1 MSLLNF
7 DPNQYRTQSPTQQSQ
22 TSQQQGRFADSVDMF
37 QAGAASGLGGIFD
50 FFGADGIAK
59 SLYGISDDQFGQL
72 SDRGREAMSKPMFEF
87 NELGEVALGE
97 GMTDLDSWILNM
109 ANMAG
114 QLAPTMI
121 PGAGMAG
128 AATKALSLGAK
139 GAKAAQVAGMG
150 LTGGSSATGQAMNQA
165 RQEVMNIPDQV
176 LADSDIFQRKFI
188 ELDQQSPE
196 LDDLAKWNAAKSEVA
211 EQVAKEVRADP
222 KTLLANFAASAIGDP
237 ILGKA
242 LTGIRLA
249 KSGAFRSALAGA
261 FTEGATEA
269 AQAGTSQYAVDSA
282 VSKLDNRDPTAN
294 VKLAAL
300 NEGVLGAGVGGVAG
314 FGGGLLNR
322 KPKPGVKND
331 AADPI
336 REDSP
341 GLASAM
347 DSLAGESVARQID
360 MAEIAATQ
368 TPASPAIDYDQPAA
382 ARQAGMG
389 GTMDAGRF
397 GDEVIARDN
406 AMKGRS
412 FPTVPGS
419 DFQRSRLSDAIEQ
432 AQSLADNRREGEWL
446 PPETQAR
453 PIVTGLL
460 ANPAIDSETLNAE
473 RTREAMAAQP
483 GNLVGKS
490 STIFADDG
498 RPAQQRQQFADEI
511 TRENAARPLA
521 IEDKGIVFAGDET
534 GVNVKASGKAFA
546 SRKEALASKGARQA
560 KRAGN
565 EIEAVKFGKGWGWQV
580 ASDVK
585 KPNAAHEPIGNVE
598 QQKVRTGR
606 DEKYGID
613 VEMTSNK
620 DGSYTI
626 KDSDE
631 NSRDLTISSG
641 YGGVYRGNQILN
653 QIGEFVEANEIV
665 QAGTGNISSENTPYK
680 GTKENIKK
688 AVDLVAEIEFSR
700 KTGDMDKVD
709 QLEQDLYNLVTGNT
723 AKSKVT
729 PKATGKIAKVF
740 TPSNKEIETEYQLIE
755 SDELIASNDF
765 AGKVDPRYPASRQP
779 RDRSRA
785 SSQLQIAAIAYEPNP
800 ARLADSAESD
810 RGAPIVS
817 GNVVESGNGRSIG
830 LKEAYAR
837 GRAENYRQ
845 YLIDNAEQFGFTPE
859 QIRAM
864 KSPVLVRQ
872 RLTDLTEDEIRAFT
886 VDSNKSASLE
896 LSPMEA
902 AKADAE
908 AVTDDMLDML
918 SVPDDGNVLSG
929 SNRQFVQAFT
939 RGMNQQELARYLTAD
954 GGFNKDFADR
964 VERAIFAK
972 GYDNDTLLELVA
984 ESTSTE
990 QKNVLNSL
998 ANVAGKM
1005 ARLRG
1010 VNQDV
1015 WTEVSNILG
1024 DATALVMKARREGKA
1039 LAELASQGDMMSGYV
1054 ASEVDTMAAAIDAN
1068 IRSGKKITALL
1079 DGVITSLINANINQG
1094 SMFDTEPLSPQQAIA
1109 YVKQQQQTQQQAPRP
1124 GADLFGANPPK
1135 LPRGGEGQTDSVQAA
1150 GRTEPEAVTAKPNP
1164 NTIFT
1169 DEAVYD
1175 AAPSKDEAAKTQ
1187 GESEKAEP
1195 ITDFGEKIGGAKKD
1209 TWQATIKA
1217 LEDTGTTESQPL
1229 SKSWPEPDY
1238 QKLIGEGVTPEAA
1251 ALAAML
1257 RGVTGTKPRDKR
1269 RLAGWTASVNKLK
1282 EIALSA
1288 ISGEKTADQAIDSMI
1303 NERLISS
1310 RVNAYEI
1317 RRTLPVIAKS
1327 SPANFKRAARY
1338 MIGGGNFSMFN
1349 GVQFD
1354 KPKTMHLVEF
1364 DGKSIYSTA
1373 DESLEVVQ
1381 GRLAELLAA
1390 DAKSS
1395 GTAGDTKKYSKVS
1408 VYVDR
1413 HTKESFLG
1421 WESSTGV
1428 LRIKTFPGT
1437 KEARAYLEANR
1448 DEVEQRLQQMKKI
1461 PSERRAENRGRV
1473 GPKRYS
1479 ANVTPAVFAETFGFR
1494 GVEFG
1499 NWVEQ
1504 GKRQKDLNEA
1514 YDALADLADAIDIPL
1529 KALSLNGR
1537 LGMAFGARG
1546 SGGVNPAKA
1555 HYEPGKLVIN
1565 LTKKAGAGSLAH
1577 EWMHALDNYFN
1588 RDRRGGDFISD
1599 NAYGQHNDPVRE
1611 PVVNAFKGLMKAIG
1625 KDSGM
1630 LKRALGLDSTRSKA
1644 YWSEN
1649 TEMLARSFERFI
1661 IDELGRKGMSNDYLA
1676 NIIDEAEWNK
1686 VQGAL
1691 AEVGLEAKPYP
1702 YPTNEEA
1709 AGINA
1714 AFQTLFETIDSRP
1727 TEGGNIELFNKNSRG
1742 VNRGSRKFS
1751 QADAQRAVDDVM
1763 KRLSGAAGIRVN
1775 LFTSQEEFL
1784 ERFNVPAMAQQ
1795 GQTIYGAY
1803 DDRRNSAYLILDN
1816 FASID
1821 DLRSTL
1827 VHEVLAH
1834 GGLHTVIGQAKYQE
1848 FVKKLTSTRARA
1860 ELKDLWARIDKDYK
1874 GASESVKAEE
1884 VFANFVQN
1892 QPERGSLKAWWFEL
1906 KRWLR
1911 RQFEGLGILRKN
1923 HARNEMEDMVK
1934 AIVRGFDKRKQRMD
1948 RASAVLERSGKSPAD
1963 IRYSKAGSIT
1973 DTPAFKRWFGD
1984 SKVVDEN
1991 GDPLV
1996 VYHGTG
2002 ADFST
2007 FSLDKAGSGTD
2018 TGMLGKG
2025 FYFST
2030 DPNYASQYARR
2041 GESPNVMPVYVSLK
2055 KPLVTN
2061 NLRDLPAI
2069 PEPQT
2074 IEEMAIAD
2082 VLYSQQMRDTLMSQ
2096 GYDGVIYETPNGTK
2110 EIVAFEPTQIK
2121 SANGNNGQF
2130 DPENPDIRFSMAM
2143 EEDGRTAKQK
2153 LGLEEQAE
2161 ESVSER
2167 IKAKYRETAGNLK
2180 DSKFWN
2186 RLKEGIFDG
2195 LHGIKQAEEAAGITD
2210 PNKMGYVSA
2219 RLASGLADV
2228 LHGVFHYGAPE
2239 WRDGIIQRKEG
2250 TKGLLEVLGQLPDG
2264 ELNNWLAWMG
2274 ANRAK
2279 QLKAEGRE
2287 NNLSQADIDELLA
2300 LADGKEALFEQVR
2313 SEYNAINSAVL
2324 DVAQGAGLISAEQ
2337 RAGFDEQY
2345 YVPFFREQ
2353 DVDPEMQDIHSMVVA
2368 PYSKKGIAG
2377 QNAKIKELK
2386 GGKQSTKDLL
2396 ENIILRQSTMLDAA
2410 LKNKA
2415 MMEVTDNLTGT
2426 DFMTKVDSPE
2436 FAKLSQRELNSIQRV
2451 KVMRNGQAEAYAVSD
2466 PALLRSLIA
2475 VNDIGSSSMFNKM
2488 GRSFKRFLT
2497 TGITLSPDF
2506 IFKNFVRDAAQ
2517 AWMVNKDGFRLGADS
2532 IKGLKDAFAEDEAY
2546 RDLIFSGAAFQGGY
2560 VHGADP
2566 EAAAQQIRRALAK
2579 KGLGK
2584 SEIESYM
2591 GSLVTNGGQL
2601 LEKYRAISD
2610 KVENANRLSTFK
2622 AGMNAGKSKRQAAF
2636 EAKDLMDYSLKG
2648 NFALISTMIDFL
2660 PFFNARL
2667 QGLYKLGRAA
2677 AAGENDK
2684 VLKVLSA
2691 NLAMKGMKVAAFSLA
2706 LAAMNDDDERYQELP
2721 DWDKDANWHFWIGD
2735 DHFRIPKPFELGIV
2749 FGTLPERM
2757 LHLGTGTHGGDDTAR
2772 AVGNAVFNTLALN
2785 PLPQFALPAVE
2796 VLVNRSFFKGSP
2808 IEGMADQNR
2817 QPGDRYNANTS
2828 DVARELGQALNVSPK
2843 KIEHLIVGYTGT
2855 LGGYVLGA
2863 ADILARQMLGREKAE
2878 TPISRYPVIKA
2889 FYGGD
2894 APKGNTKFQQE
2905 FYDALEAAQQAYG
2918 SYKRAVEEGDNG
2930 RAQQILED
2938 NRDKLAVRLALGRVN
2953 RQVSALNKQ
2962 MEQVNNSSMSPAE
2975 KRQRLDEITRQKNA
2989 AYQAAYVGLN
2999 LIEW

>member
-322 KPKPGVKND
+322 KPKPEVKND

-368 TPASPAIDYDQPAA
+368 TPASPGIDYDQPAA

-432 AQSLADNRREGEWL
+432 AQTLADNRREGEWL

-453 PIVTGLL
+453 PITGLL
-460 ANPAIDSETLNAE
+460 VNPSIDSETLNAQ
-473 RTREAMAAQP
+473 RAREAMASQP
-483 GNLVGKS
+483 TNLIGKS

-498 RPAQQRQQFADEI
+498 RPSQQR
-511 TRENAARPLA
+511 RENIEQQLRKVERESAARPLA
-521 IEDKGIVFAGDET
+521 IEDKGIVFSGNQS
-534 GVNVKASGKAFA
+534 GVNVMSSGRPFKTA
-546 SRKEALASKGARQA
+546 KEALASKGARIA
-560 KRAGN
+560 KREGATVQ
-565 EIEAVKFGKGWGWQV
+565 AVKFGDGWGWEDSRQSQPQQTEQIQQAPDLTPQALPK
-580 ASDVK
+580 ASD
-585 KPNAAHEPIGNVE
+585 
-598 QQKVRTGR
+598 
-606 DEKYGID
+606 
-613 VEMTSNK
+613 MT
-620 DGSYTI
+620 
-626 KDSDE
+626 
-631 NSRDLTISSG
+631 
-641 YGGVYRGNQILN
+641 
-653 QIGEFVEANEIV
+653 
-665 QAGTGNISSENTPYK
+665 
-680 GTKENIKK
+680 
-688 AVDLVAEIEFSR
+688 
-700 KTGDMDKVD
+700 VD
-709 QLEQDLYNLVTGNT
+709 QLDKEWVAFKPETGTLNIPR
-723 AKSKVT
+723 AKM
-729 PKATGKIAKVF
+729 PQIKAEHRGAMVNFMNARGVEHVSEEVPADSLKPTQAEFSPAKVKKALGYDGGDR
-740 TPSNKEIETEYQLIE
+740 SILISSDNYVLDGHHQWLTKQE
-755 SDELIASNDF
+755 KGEPIKVIRLKAPIDELVDLAHEFPSSQTEAQQAAEQTADQAATKEEAVSPEPVTATPAAPEVTAQPAQLELPVTEPIQSKAPADSDTP
-765 AGKVDPRYPASRQP
+765 AILRTTKAKWRQSELKRLGIKKGSPGYAEALAKVDDNYEAEIDKALAQSPFDVYQEFNSDTPESINRR
-779 RDRSRA
+779 
-785 SSQLQIAAIAYEPNP
+785 AYEELRKEF
-800 ARLADSAESD
+800 AVDDA
-810 RGAPIVS
+810 APS
-817 GNVVESGNGRSIG
+817 R
-830 LKEAYAR
+830 
-837 GRAENYRQ
+837 
-845 YLIDNAEQFGFTPE
+845 D
-859 QIRAM
+859 
-864 KSPVLVRQ
+864 
-872 RLTDLTEDEIRAFT
+872 
-886 VDSNKSASLE
+886 
-896 LSPMEA
+896 EA
-902 AKADAE
+902 AKA
-908 AVTDDMLDML
+908 
-918 SVPDDGNVLSG
+918 
-929 SNRQFVQAFT
+929 
-939 RGMNQQELARYLTAD
+939 
-954 GGFNKDFADR
+954 
-964 VERAIFAK
+964 
-972 GYDNDTLLELVA
+972 
-984 ESTSTE
+984 
-990 QKNVLNSL
+990 
-998 ANVAGKM
+998 
-1005 ARLRG
+1005 
-1010 VNQDV
+1010 
-1015 WTEVSNILG
+1015 
-1024 DATALVMKARREGKA
+1024 
-1039 LAELASQGDMMSGYV
+1039 
-1054 ASEVDTMAAAIDAN
+1054 
-1068 IRSGKKITALL
+1068 
-1079 DGVITSLINANINQG
+1079 
-1094 SMFDTEPLSPQQAIA
+1094 
-1109 YVKQQQQTQQQAPRP
+1109 
-1124 GADLFGANPPK
+1124 
-1135 LPRGGEGQTDSVQAA
+1135 
-1150 GRTEPEAVTAKPNP
+1150 
-1164 NTIFT
+1164 
-1169 DEAVYD
+1169 
-1175 AAPSKDEAAKTQ
+1175 Q

-1317 RRTLPVIAKS
+1317 RRTMPVIAKS

-1381 GRLAELLAA
+1381 GRLSELLAA

-1461 PSERRAENRGRV
+1461 PSERRAENRSRV

-1727 TEGGNIELFNKNSRG
+1727 TEGGNIELFSKNSRG

-1834 GGLHTVIGQAKYQE
+1834 GGLHTVIGQAKYKE

-1934 AIVRGFDKRKQRMD
+1934 AIVRGFDKRKARMD
-1948 RASAVLERSGKSPAD
+1948 RAQSV
-1963 IRYSKAGSIT
+1963 
-1973 DTPAFKRWFGD
+1973 
-1984 SKVVDEN
+1984 
-1991 GDPLV
+1991 
-1996 VYHGTG
+1996 
-2002 ADFST
+2002 
-2007 FSLDKAGSGTD
+2007 LDK
-2018 TGMLGKG
+2018 
-2025 FYFST
+2025 
-2030 DPNYASQYARR
+2030 R
-2041 GESPNVMPVYVSLK
+2041 
-2055 KPLVTN
+2055 
-2061 NLRDLPAI
+2061 
-2069 PEPQT
+2069 
-2074 IEEMAIAD
+2074 
-2082 VLYSQQMRDTLMSQ
+2082 
-2096 GYDGVIYETPNGTK
+2096 ETAPD
-2110 EIVAFEPTQIK
+2110 QI
-2121 SANGNNGQF
+2121 QF
-2130 DPENPDIRFSMAM
+2130 DKA
-2143 EEDGRTAKQK
+2143 EEDLLFNMAVEEYNRTAKQK
-2153 LGLEEQAE
+2153 LGLEESAE
-2161 ESVSER
+2161 QTVKDR
-2167 IKAKYRETAGNLK
+2167 IKGTFQQTADTLGS
-2180 DSKFWN
+2180 SKFWN

-2300 LADGKEALFEQVR
+2300 LAEGKEALFEQVR

-2466 PALLRSLIA
+2466 SALLRSLIA
-2475 VNDIGSSSMFNKM
+2475 VNDVGSSSLFNKI

-2497 TGITLSPDF
+2497 TGVTLSPDF
-2506 IFKNFVRDAAQ
+2506 IFKNFVRDAAH
-2517 AWMVNKDGFRLGADS
+2517 AWMINKDGFTLGTDS

-2560 VHGADP
+2560 IHGADP

-2584 SEIESYM
+2584 SEIDGYM
-2591 GSLVTNGGQL
+2591 SSLVTNGSQL
-2601 LEKYRAISD
+2601 LEKYREVSD

-2622 AGMNAGKSKRQAAF
+2622 AGMDAGKSKRQAAF

-2667 QGLYKLGRAA
+2667 QGMYKLARGA
-2677 AAGENDK
+2677 AAGEGDR

-2691 NLAMKGMKVAAFSLA
+2691 NLAMKGIKVAAFSLA

-2721 DWDKDANWHFWIGD
+2721 DWDKDANWHFWFGD
-2735 DHFRIPKPFELGIV
+2735 DHIRIPKPFELGIV
-2749 FGTLPERM
+2749 FGTIPERL
-2757 LHLGTGTHGGDDTAR
+2757 LHFGTGTQEGDDTTK
-2772 AVGNAVFNTLALN
+2772 AVGNAIFNTLALN
-2785 PLPQFALPAVE
+2785 PIPQFALPAVE
-2796 VLVNRSFFKGSP
+2796 VMVNRSFFKGSP
-2808 IEGMADQNR
+2808 IEGMGDEQR
-2817 QPGDRYNANTS
+2817 QPGDRYSVHTS
-2828 DVARELGQALNVSPK
+2828 DVARELGQLLNISPK
-2843 KIEHLIVGYTGT
+2843 KIEHLVNGYTGT
-2855 LGGYVLGA
+2855 LGGYVLGM
-2863 ADILARQMLGREKAE
+2863 ADIVSRQMMGIEKPE

-2894 APKGNTKFQQE
+2894 APKSSTYFQQE
-2905 FYDALEAAQQAYG
+2905 FYDSLDAAQQAYG
-2918 SYKRAVEEGDNG
+2918 SYKRAMEEGDNE
-2930 RAQQILED
+2930 RAKRLLED
-2938 NRDKLAVRLALGRVN
+2938 NRDKLSVRLALGRIQ
-2953 RQVSALNKQ
+2953 RQVSALNRSAT
-2962 MEQVNNSSMSPAE
+2962 QVHNSNLSAAE
-2975 KRQRLDEITRQKNA
+2975 KREKLDDITRQKNA
-2989 AYQAAYVGLN
+2989 LYQRAYVGLN
-2999 LIEW
+2999 LSDF

>member
-300 NEGVLGAGVGGVAG
+300 NEGILGAGVGGVAG

-322 KPKPGVKND
+322 KPKPEVKND

-347 DSLAGESVARQID
+347 DSLAGESAARQID

-432 AQSLADNRREGEWL
+432 AQTLADNRREGEWL

-453 PIVTGLL
+453 PITGLL
-460 ANPAIDSETLNAE
+460 VNPSIDSETINAQ
-473 RTREAMAAQP
+473 RAREAMTSQP
-483 GNLVGKS
+483 TNLIGKS

-498 RPAQQRQQFADEI
+498 RPSQQRRESIEQQRRKVE
-511 TRENAARPLA
+511 RESAARPLA
-521 IEDKGIVFAGDET
+521 IEDKGIVFSGNQS
-534 GVNVKASGKAFA
+534 GVNVMSSGRPFKTA
-546 SRKEALASKGARQA
+546 KEALASKGARIA
-560 KRAGN
+560 KREGATVQ
-565 EIEAVKFGKGWGWQV
+565 AVKFGDGWGWEDSRQSQPQQTEQKQQAPDLTPQALPK
-580 ASDVK
+580 ASD
-585 KPNAAHEPIGNVE
+585 
-598 QQKVRTGR
+598 
-606 DEKYGID
+606 
-613 VEMTSNK
+613 MT
-620 DGSYTI
+620 
-626 KDSDE
+626 
-631 NSRDLTISSG
+631 
-641 YGGVYRGNQILN
+641 
-653 QIGEFVEANEIV
+653 
-665 QAGTGNISSENTPYK
+665 
-680 GTKENIKK
+680 
-688 AVDLVAEIEFSR
+688 
-700 KTGDMDKVD
+700 VD
-709 QLEQDLYNLVTGNT
+709 QLDKEWVAFKPETGTLNIPRAKMPQIKAEHRGAMVNFMNARGVEHVSEEVPADSLKPTQAEFSPAKVKKALGYDGGDRSILISSDNYVLDGHHQWLTKQEKGEPIKVIRLKAPIGELVDLAHEFPSSQTEAQQAAEQDVDQ
-723 AKSKVT
+723 A
-729 PKATGKIAKVF
+729 AT
-740 TPSNKEIETEYQLIE
+740 KE
-755 SDELIASNDF
+755 
-765 AGKVDPRYPASRQP
+765 
-779 RDRSRA
+779 
-785 SSQLQIAAIAYEPNP
+785 
-800 ARLADSAESD
+800 
-810 RGAPIVS
+810 
-817 GNVVESGNGRSIG
+817 
-830 LKEAYAR
+830 
-837 GRAENYRQ
+837 
-845 YLIDNAEQFGFTPE
+845 
-859 QIRAM
+859 
-864 KSPVLVRQ
+864 
-872 RLTDLTEDEIRAFT
+872 
-886 VDSNKSASLE
+886 
-896 LSPMEA
+896 
-902 AKADAE
+902 E
-908 AVTDDMLDML
+908 AV
-918 SVPDDGNVLSG
+918 SPEPV
-929 SNRQFVQAFT
+929 
-939 RGMNQQELARYLTAD
+939 TATP
-954 GGFNKDFADR
+954 AAP
-964 VERAIFAK
+964 E
-972 GYDNDTLLELVA
+972 
-984 ESTSTE
+984 
-990 QKNVLNSL
+990 
-998 ANVAGKM
+998 
-1005 ARLRG
+1005 
-1010 VNQDV
+1010 
-1015 WTEVSNILG
+1015 
-1024 DATALVMKARREGKA
+1024 ATALPAQLELPVTEPIQSKAPADSDTPAILRTTKAKWRQSELKRLGIKKGSPGYAEALAKVDDNYEAEIDKA
-1039 LAELASQGDMMSGYV
+1039 LAQSPFEVYQEFNSDTPESINRRAYEELRKEFA
-1054 ASEVDTMAAAIDAN
+1054 VD
-1068 IRSGKKITALL
+1068 
-1079 DGVITSLINANINQG
+1079 
-1094 SMFDTEPLSPQQAIA
+1094 
-1109 YVKQQQQTQQQAPRP
+1109 
-1124 GADLFGANPPK
+1124 
-1135 LPRGGEGQTDSVQAA
+1135 
-1150 GRTEPEAVTAKPNP
+1150 
-1164 NTIFT
+1164 
-1169 DEAVYD
+1169 D
-1175 AAPSKDEAAKTQ
+1175 AAPSKDEAAKAQ
-1187 GESEKAEP
+1187 DESEKAEP

-1327 SPANFKRAARY
+1327 SPENFKRAARY

-1461 PSERRAENRGRV
+1461 PSERRAENRSRV

-1611 PVVNAFKGLMKAIG
+1611 PVVNAFNGLMKAIG

-1727 TEGGNIELFNKNSRG
+1727 TEGGNIELFSKNSRG

-1934 AIVRGFDKRKQRMD
+1934 AIVRGFDKRKARMD
-1948 RASAVLERSGKSPAD
+1948 RAQSV
-1963 IRYSKAGSIT
+1963 
-1973 DTPAFKRWFGD
+1973 
-1984 SKVVDEN
+1984 
-1991 GDPLV
+1991 
-1996 VYHGTG
+1996 
-2002 ADFST
+2002 
-2007 FSLDKAGSGTD
+2007 LDK
-2018 TGMLGKG
+2018 
-2025 FYFST
+2025 
-2030 DPNYASQYARR
+2030 R
-2041 GESPNVMPVYVSLK
+2041 
-2055 KPLVTN
+2055 
-2061 NLRDLPAI
+2061 
-2069 PEPQT
+2069 
-2074 IEEMAIAD
+2074 
-2082 VLYSQQMRDTLMSQ
+2082 
-2096 GYDGVIYETPNGTK
+2096 ETAPD
-2110 EIVAFEPTQIK
+2110 QI
-2121 SANGNNGQF
+2121 QF
-2130 DPENPDIRFSMAM
+2130 DKA
-2143 EEDGRTAKQK
+2143 EEDLLFNMAVEEDNRTAKQK
-2153 LGLEEQAE
+2153 LGLEESAE
-2161 ESVSER
+2161 QTVKDR
-2167 IKAKYRETAGNLK
+2167 IKGTFQQTADTLGS
-2180 DSKFWN
+2180 SKFWN

-2466 PALLRSLIA
+2466 SALLRSLIA
-2475 VNDIGSSSMFNKM
+2475 VNDVGSSSLFNKM

-2497 TGITLSPDF
+2497 TGVTLSPDF
-2506 IFKNFVRDAAQ
+2506 IFKNFVRDAAH
-2517 AWMVNKDGFRLGADS
+2517 AWMINKDGFTLGTDS

-2560 VHGADP
+2560 IHGADP
-2566 EAAAQQIRRALAK
+2566 EAASQQIRRALAK

-2584 SEIESYM
+2584 SEIDGYM
-2591 GSLVTNGGQL
+2591 SSLVTNGSQL
-2601 LEKYRAISD
+2601 LEKYREVSD

-2622 AGMNAGKSKRQAAF
+2622 AGMDAGKSKRQAAF
-2636 EAKDLMDYSLKG
+2636 EAKDLMDYSMKG

-2667 QGLYKLGRAA
+2667 QGMYKLARGA
-2677 AAGENDK
+2677 AAGEGDR

-2691 NLAMKGMKVAAFSLA
+2691 NLAMKGIKVAAFSLA

-2721 DWDKDANWHFWIGD
+2721 DWDKDANWHFWFGD
-2735 DHFRIPKPFELGIV
+2735 DHIRIPKPFELGIV
-2749 FGTLPERM
+2749 FGTIPERL
-2757 LHLGTGTHGGDDTAR
+2757 LHFGTGTQEGDDTTK
-2772 AVGNAVFNTLALN
+2772 AVGNAIFNTLALN
-2785 PLPQFALPAVE
+2785 PIPQFALPAVE
-2796 VLVNRSFFKGSP
+2796 VMVNRSFFKGSP
-2808 IEGMADQNR
+2808 IEGMGDEQR
-2817 QPGDRYNANTS
+2817 QPGDRYSVHTS
-2828 DVARELGQALNVSPK
+2828 DVARELGQLLNISPK
-2843 KIEHLIVGYTGT
+2843 KIEHLVNGYTGT
-2855 LGGYVLGA
+2855 LGGYVLGM
-2863 ADILARQMLGREKAE
+2863 ADIVSRQMMGIEKPE

-2894 APKGNTKFQQE
+2894 APKSSTYFQQE
-2905 FYDALEAAQQAYG
+2905 FYDSLDAAQQAYG
-2918 SYKRAVEEGDNG
+2918 SYKRAMEEGDNE
-2930 RAQQILED
+2930 RAKRLLED
-2938 NRDKLAVRLALGRVN
+2938 NRDKLSVRLALGRIQ
-2953 RQVSALNKQ
+2953 RQVSALNRSAT
-2962 MEQVNNSSMSPAE
+2962 QVHNSNLSAAE
-2975 KRQRLDEITRQKNA
+2975 KREKLDDITRQKNA
-2989 AYQAAYVGLN
+2989 LYQRAYVGLN
-2999 LIEW
+2999 LSGF

>member
-261 FTEGATEA
+261 FTEGSTEA

-300 NEGVLGAGVGGVAG
+300 NEGILGAGVGGVAG

-322 KPKPGVKND
+322 KPKPEVKND

-347 DSLAGESVARQID
+347 DSLAGESAARQID

-432 AQSLADNRREGEWL
+432 AKSLADNRREGEWL

-453 PIVTGLL
+453 PITGLL
-460 ANPAIDSETLNAE
+460 VNPSIDSETINAQ
-473 RTREAMAAQP
+473 RAREAMASQP
-483 GNLVGKS
+483 TNLIGKS

-498 RPAQQRQQFADEI
+498 RPSQQRRESIEQQRRKVE
-511 TRENAARPLA
+511 RESAARPLA
-521 IEDKGIVFAGDET
+521 IEDKGIVFSGNQS
-534 GVNVKASGKAFA
+534 GVNVMSSGRPFKTA
-546 SRKEALASKGARQA
+546 KEALASKGARIA
-560 KRAGN
+560 KREGATVQ
-565 EIEAVKFGKGWGWQV
+565 AVKFGDGWGWEDSRQ
-580 ASDVK
+580 SQ
-585 KPNAAHEPIGNVE
+585 PQQTE
-598 QQKVRTGR
+598 QIQQAP
-606 DEKYGID
+606 
-613 VEMTSNK
+613 
-620 DGSYTI
+620 
-626 KDSDE
+626 
-631 NSRDLTISSG
+631 DLTP
-641 YGGVYRGNQILN
+641 
-653 QIGEFVEANEIV
+653 
-665 QAGTGNISSENTPYK
+665 QALP
-680 GTKENIKK
+680 K
-688 AVDLVAEIEFSR
+688 AA
-700 KTGDMDKVD
+700 DMTVD
-709 QLEQDLYNLVTGNT
+709 QLDKEWVAFKPETGTLNIPR
-723 AKSKVT
+723 AKM
-729 PKATGKIAKVF
+729 PQIKAEHRGAMVNFMNARGVEHVSEEVPADSLKPTQAEFSPAKVKKALGYDGGDRSILISSDNYVLDGHHQWLTKQEKGEPIKVIRLKAPIGELVDLAHEF
-740 TPSNKEIETEYQLIE
+740 PSSQTEAQQAAEQNADQAAIKEEAVSPEPVTATPAAPEATAQPAQLELPVTEPIQSKAPAD
-755 SDELIASNDF
+755 SDTPAILRTTKAKWRQSELKRLGIKKGSPGYAE
-765 AGKVDPRYPASRQP
+765 ALAKVDDNYEAEIDKALAQSPFEVYQEFNSDTPESINRR
-779 RDRSRA
+779 
-785 SSQLQIAAIAYEPNP
+785 AYEELRKEF
-800 ARLADSAESD
+800 AVDDA
-810 RGAPIVS
+810 APS
-817 GNVVESGNGRSIG
+817 R
-830 LKEAYAR
+830 
-837 GRAENYRQ
+837 
-845 YLIDNAEQFGFTPE
+845 D
-859 QIRAM
+859 
-864 KSPVLVRQ
+864 
-872 RLTDLTEDEIRAFT
+872 
-886 VDSNKSASLE
+886 
-896 LSPMEA
+896 EA
-902 AKADAE
+902 AKA
-908 AVTDDMLDML
+908 
-918 SVPDDGNVLSG
+918 
-929 SNRQFVQAFT
+929 
-939 RGMNQQELARYLTAD
+939 
-954 GGFNKDFADR
+954 
-964 VERAIFAK
+964 
-972 GYDNDTLLELVA
+972 
-984 ESTSTE
+984 
-990 QKNVLNSL
+990 
-998 ANVAGKM
+998 
-1005 ARLRG
+1005 
-1010 VNQDV
+1010 
-1015 WTEVSNILG
+1015 
-1024 DATALVMKARREGKA
+1024 
-1039 LAELASQGDMMSGYV
+1039 
-1054 ASEVDTMAAAIDAN
+1054 
-1068 IRSGKKITALL
+1068 
-1079 DGVITSLINANINQG
+1079 
-1094 SMFDTEPLSPQQAIA
+1094 
-1109 YVKQQQQTQQQAPRP
+1109 
-1124 GADLFGANPPK
+1124 
-1135 LPRGGEGQTDSVQAA
+1135 
-1150 GRTEPEAVTAKPNP
+1150 
-1164 NTIFT
+1164 
-1169 DEAVYD
+1169 
-1175 AAPSKDEAAKTQ
+1175 Q

-1461 PSERRAENRGRV
+1461 PSERRAENRSRV

-1727 TEGGNIELFNKNSRG
+1727 TEGGNIELFSKNSRG

-1934 AIVRGFDKRKQRMD
+1934 AIVRGFDKRKARMD
-1948 RASAVLERSGKSPAD
+1948 RAQSV
-1963 IRYSKAGSIT
+1963 
-1973 DTPAFKRWFGD
+1973 
-1984 SKVVDEN
+1984 
-1991 GDPLV
+1991 
-1996 VYHGTG
+1996 
-2002 ADFST
+2002 
-2007 FSLDKAGSGTD
+2007 LDK
-2018 TGMLGKG
+2018 
-2025 FYFST
+2025 
-2030 DPNYASQYARR
+2030 R
-2041 GESPNVMPVYVSLK
+2041 
-2055 KPLVTN
+2055 
-2061 NLRDLPAI
+2061 
-2069 PEPQT
+2069 
-2074 IEEMAIAD
+2074 
-2082 VLYSQQMRDTLMSQ
+2082 
-2096 GYDGVIYETPNGTK
+2096 ETAPD
-2110 EIVAFEPTQIK
+2110 QI
-2121 SANGNNGQF
+2121 QF
-2130 DPENPDIRFSMAM
+2130 DKA
-2143 EEDGRTAKQK
+2143 EEDLLFNMAVEEDNRTAKQK
-2153 LGLEEQAE
+2153 LGLEESAE
-2161 ESVSER
+2161 QTVKDR
-2167 IKAKYRETAGNLK
+2167 IKGTFQQTADTLGS
-2180 DSKFWN
+2180 SKFWN

-2466 PALLRSLIA
+2466 SALLRSLIA
-2475 VNDIGSSSMFNKM
+2475 VNDVGSSSLFNKM

-2497 TGITLSPDF
+2497 TGVTLSPDF
-2506 IFKNFVRDAAQ
+2506 IFKNFVRDAAH
-2517 AWMVNKDGFRLGADS
+2517 AWMINKDGFTLGTDS

-2560 VHGADP
+2560 IHGADP

-2584 SEIESYM
+2584 SEIDGYM
-2591 GSLVTNGGQL
+2591 SSLVTNGSQL
-2601 LEKYRAISD
+2601 LEKYREVSD

-2622 AGMNAGKSKRQAAF
+2622 AGMDAGKSKRQAAF

-2667 QGLYKLGRAA
+2667 QGMYKLARGA
-2677 AAGENDK
+2677 AAGEGDR

-2691 NLAMKGMKVAAFSLA
+2691 NLAMKGIKVAAFSLA

-2721 DWDKDANWHFWIGD
+2721 DWDKDANWHFWFGD
-2735 DHFRIPKPFELGIV
+2735 DHIRIPKPFELGIV
-2749 FGTLPERM
+2749 FGTIPERL
-2757 LHLGTGTHGGDDTAR
+2757 LHFGTGTQEGDDTTK
-2772 AVGNAVFNTLALN
+2772 AVGNAIFNTLALN
-2785 PLPQFALPAVE
+2785 PIPQFALPAVE
-2796 VLVNRSFFKGSP
+2796 VMVNRSFFKGSP
-2808 IEGMADQNR
+2808 IEGMGDEQR
-2817 QPGDRYNANTS
+2817 QPGDRYSVHTS
-2828 DVARELGQALNVSPK
+2828 DVARELGQLLNISPK
-2843 KIEHLIVGYTGT
+2843 KIEHLVNGYTGT
-2855 LGGYVLGA
+2855 LGGYVLGM
-2863 ADILARQMLGREKAE
+2863 ADIVSRQMMGIEKPE

-2894 APKGNTKFQQE
+2894 APKSSTYFQQE
-2905 FYDALEAAQQAYG
+2905 FYDSLDAAQQAYG
-2918 SYKRAVEEGDNG
+2918 SYKRAMEEGDNE
-2930 RAQQILED
+2930 RAKRLLED
-2938 NRDKLAVRLALGRVN
+2938 NRDKLSVRLALGRIQ
-2953 RQVSALNKQ
+2953 RQVSALNRSAT
-2962 MEQVNNSSMSPAE
+2962 QVHNSNLSAAE
-2975 KRQRLDEITRQKNA
+2975 KREKLDDITRQKNA
-2989 AYQAAYVGLN
+2989 LYQRAYVGLN
-2999 LIEW
+2999 LSDF

>member
-176 LADSDIFQRKFI
+176 LADSAIFQRKFI

-322 KPKPGVKND
+322 KPKPEVKND

-453 PIVTGLL
+453 PITGLL
-460 ANPAIDSETLNAE
+460 VNPSIDSETLNAQ
-473 RTREAMAAQP
+473 RAREAMASQP
-483 GNLVGKS
+483 TNLIGKS

-498 RPAQQRQQFADEI
+498 RPSQQRRESIEQQRRKVE
-511 TRENAARPLA
+511 RESAARPLA
-521 IEDKGIVFAGDET
+521 IEDKGIVFSGNQS
-534 GVNVKASGKAFA
+534 GVNVMSSGRPFKTA
-546 SRKEALASKGARQA
+546 KEALASKGARIA
-560 KRAGN
+560 KREGATVQ
-565 EIEAVKFGKGWGWQV
+565 AVKFGDGWGWEDSRQ
-580 ASDVK
+580 SQ
-585 KPNAAHEPIGNVE
+585 PQQTE
-598 QQKVRTGR
+598 QIQQAP
-606 DEKYGID
+606 
-613 VEMTSNK
+613 
-620 DGSYTI
+620 
-626 KDSDE
+626 
-631 NSRDLTISSG
+631 DLTP
-641 YGGVYRGNQILN
+641 
-653 QIGEFVEANEIV
+653 
-665 QAGTGNISSENTPYK
+665 QALP
-680 GTKENIKK
+680 K
-688 AVDLVAEIEFSR
+688 AA
-700 KTGDMDKVD
+700 DMTVD
-709 QLEQDLYNLVTGNT
+709 QLDKEWVAFKPETGTLNIPR
-723 AKSKVT
+723 AKM
-729 PKATGKIAKVF
+729 PQIKAEHRGAMVNFMNARGVEHVSEEVPADSLKPTQAEFSPAKVKKALGYDGGDRSILISSDNYVLDGHHQWLTKQEKGEPIKVIRLKAPIGELVDLAHEF
-740 TPSNKEIETEYQLIE
+740 PSSQTEAQQAAEQNADQAAIKEEAVSPEPVTATPAAPEATAQPAQLELPVTEPIQSKAPAD
-755 SDELIASNDF
+755 SDTPAILRTTKAKWRQSELKRLGIKKGSPGYAE
-765 AGKVDPRYPASRQP
+765 ALAKVD
-779 RDRSRA
+779 DN
-785 SSQLQIAAIAYEPNP
+785 YE
-800 ARLADSAESD
+800 AE
-810 RGAPIVS
+810 
-817 GNVVESGNGRSIG
+817 
-830 LKEAYAR
+830 
-837 GRAENYRQ
+837 
-845 YLIDNAEQFGFTPE
+845 ID
-859 QIRAM
+859 
-864 KSPVLVRQ
+864 
-872 RLTDLTEDEIRAFT
+872 
-886 VDSNKSASLE
+886 
-896 LSPMEA
+896 
-902 AKADAE
+902 
-908 AVTDDMLDML
+908 
-918 SVPDDGNVLSG
+918 
-929 SNRQFVQAFT
+929 
-939 RGMNQQELARYLTAD
+939 
-954 GGFNKDFADR
+954 
-964 VERAIFAK
+964 
-972 GYDNDTLLELVA
+972 
-984 ESTSTE
+984 
-990 QKNVLNSL
+990 
-998 ANVAGKM
+998 
-1005 ARLRG
+1005 
-1010 VNQDV
+1010 
-1015 WTEVSNILG
+1015 
-1024 DATALVMKARREGKA
+1024 KA
-1039 LAELASQGDMMSGYV
+1039 LAQSPFEVYQEFNSDTPESINRRVYEELRKEFA
-1054 ASEVDTMAAAIDAN
+1054 VD
-1068 IRSGKKITALL
+1068 
-1079 DGVITSLINANINQG
+1079 
-1094 SMFDTEPLSPQQAIA
+1094 
-1109 YVKQQQQTQQQAPRP
+1109 
-1124 GADLFGANPPK
+1124 
-1135 LPRGGEGQTDSVQAA
+1135 
-1150 GRTEPEAVTAKPNP
+1150 
-1164 NTIFT
+1164 
-1169 DEAVYD
+1169 D
-1175 AAPSKDEAAKTQ
+1175 AAPSKDEAAKAQ

-1923 HARNEMEDMVK
+1923 HARNEMEDMMQS
-1934 AIVRGFDKRKQRMD
+1934 IVRGFAKRKKRID
-1948 RASAVLERSGKSPAD
+1948 RAQRVLDRRSKMGD
-1963 IRYSKAGSIT
+1963 NLRFSKDYQDDSMSDVT
-1973 DTPAFKRWFGD
+1973 DEKAFESWFGD
-1984 SKVVDEN
+1984 SKVVTDD
-1991 GDPLV
+1991 GKPLV
-1996 VYHGTG
+1996 VYHGTDENFDKFDVSFG
-2002 ADFST
+2002 GKNFNDANSKEGIFFTS
-2007 FSLDKAGSGTD
+2007 SLD
-2018 TGMLGKG
+2018 
-2025 FYFST
+2025 
-2030 DPNYASQYARR
+2030 YARHYGENVKESYLRINNPLIVNVKDEIQQEYDYLYDR
-2041 GESPNVMPVYVSLK
+2041 GEYDGEFDDFLK
-2055 KPLVTN
+2055 EVDP
-2061 NLRDLPAI
+2061 I
-2069 PEPQT
+2069 EMMEPSYNPY
-2074 IEEMAIAD
+2074 ILDAKN
-2082 VLYSQQMRDTLMSQ
+2082 S
-2096 GYDGVIYETPNGTK
+2096 GNDGVIFDYGDLVQVGGSLDGVEAGK
-2110 EIVAFEPTQIK
+2110 VVIAFSPDQIRD
-2121 SANGNNGQF
+2121 ANSS
-2130 DPENPDIRFSMAM
+2130 DLRFNM
-2143 EEDGRTAKQK
+2143 EVEGDTRTAKEK

-2466 PALLRSLIA
+2466 SALLRSLIA
-2475 VNDIGSSSMFNKM
+2475 VNDVGSSSLFNKM

-2497 TGITLSPDF
+2497 TGVTLSPDF
-2506 IFKNFVRDAAQ
+2506 IFKNFVRDAAH
-2517 AWMVNKDGFRLGADS
+2517 AWMINKDGFTLGTDS

-2560 VHGADP
+2560 IHGADP

-2584 SEIESYM
+2584 LEIDGYM
-2591 GSLVTNGGQL
+2591 SSLVTNGSKL
-2601 LEKYRAISD
+2601 LEKYREVSD

-2622 AGMNAGKSKRQAAF
+2622 AGMDAGKSKRQAAF

-2667 QGLYKLGRAA
+2667 QGMYKLARGA
-2677 AAGENDK
+2677 AAGEGDR

-2721 DWDKDANWHFWIGD
+2721 DWDKDANWHFWFGD
-2735 DHFRIPKPFELGIV
+2735 DHIRIPKPFELGIV
-2749 FGTLPERM
+2749 FGTIPERL
-2757 LHLGTGTHGGDDTAR
+2757 LHFGTGTQEGDDTTK
-2772 AVGNAVFNTLALN
+2772 AVGNAIFNTLALN
-2785 PLPQFALPAVE
+2785 PIPQFALPAVE
-2796 VLVNRSFFKGSP
+2796 VMVNRSFFKGSP
-2808 IEGMADQNR
+2808 IEGMGDEQR
-2817 QPGDRYNANTS
+2817 QPGDRYSVHTS
-2828 DVARELGQALNVSPK
+2828 DVARELGQLLNISPK
-2843 KIEHLIVGYTGT
+2843 KIEHLVNGYTGT
-2855 LGGYVLGA
+2855 LGGYVLGM
-2863 ADILARQMLGREKAE
+2863 ADIVSRQMMGIEKPE

-2894 APKGNTKFQQE
+2894 APKSSTYFQQE
-2905 FYDALEAAQQAYG
+2905 FYDSLDAAQQAYG
-2918 SYKRAVEEGDNG
+2918 SYKRAMEEGDNE
-2930 RAQQILED
+2930 RAKRLLED
-2938 NRDKLAVRLALGRVN
+2938 NRDKLSVRLALGRIQ
-2953 RQVSALNKQ
+2953 RQVSALNRSAT
-2962 MEQVNNSSMSPAE
+2962 QVHNSNLSAAE
-2975 KRQRLDEITRQKNA
+2975 KREKLDDITRQKNA
-2989 AYQAAYVGLN
+2989 LYQRAYVGLN
-2999 LIEW
+2999 LSDF

>member
-322 KPKPGVKND
+322 KPKPEVKND

-347 DSLAGESVARQID
+347 DSLAGESAARQTD

-397 GDEVIARDN
+397 GDEVISRDN

-432 AQSLADNRREGEWL
+432 AQRLADNRREGEWL

-453 PIVTGLL
+453 PITGLL
-460 ANPAIDSETLNAE
+460 VNPSIDSETLNAQ
-473 RTREAMAAQP
+473 RAREAMASQP
-483 GNLVGKS
+483 TNLIGKS

-498 RPAQQRQQFADEI
+498 RPSQQRRESIEQQRRKVE
-511 TRENAARPLA
+511 RESAARPLA
-521 IEDKGIVFAGDET
+521 IEDKGIVFSGNQS
-534 GVNVKASGKAFA
+534 GVNVMSSGRPFKTA
-546 SRKEALASKGARQA
+546 KEALASKGARIA
-560 KRAGN
+560 KREGATVQ
-565 EIEAVKFGKGWGWQV
+565 AVKFGDGWGWEDSRQ
-580 ASDVK
+580 SQ
-585 KPNAAHEPIGNVE
+585 PQQTE
-598 QQKVRTGR
+598 QIQQAP
-606 DEKYGID
+606 
-613 VEMTSNK
+613 
-620 DGSYTI
+620 
-626 KDSDE
+626 
-631 NSRDLTISSG
+631 DLTP
-641 YGGVYRGNQILN
+641 
-653 QIGEFVEANEIV
+653 
-665 QAGTGNISSENTPYK
+665 QALP
-680 GTKENIKK
+680 K
-688 AVDLVAEIEFSR
+688 AA
-700 KTGDMDKVD
+700 DMTVD
-709 QLEQDLYNLVTGNT
+709 QLDKEWVAFKPETGTLNIPR
-723 AKSKVT
+723 AKM
-729 PKATGKIAKVF
+729 PQIKAEHRGAMVNFMNARGVEHVSEEVPADSLKPTQAEFSPAKVKKALGYDGGDRSILISSDNYVLDGHHQWLTKQEKGEQIKVIRLKAPIGELVDLAHEF
-740 TPSNKEIETEYQLIE
+740 PSSQTEAQQAAEQNADQAATKEEAVSPEPVTATPAAPEATAQPAQLELPVTEPNQSKAPAD
-755 SDELIASNDF
+755 SDTPAILRTTKAKWRQSELKRLGIKKGSPGYAE
-765 AGKVDPRYPASRQP
+765 ALAKVDDNYEAEIDKALAQSPFEVYQEFNSDTPESINRR
-779 RDRSRA
+779 
-785 SSQLQIAAIAYEPNP
+785 AYEELRKEF
-800 ARLADSAESD
+800 AVDDA
-810 RGAPIVS
+810 APS
-817 GNVVESGNGRSIG
+817 R
-830 LKEAYAR
+830 
-837 GRAENYRQ
+837 
-845 YLIDNAEQFGFTPE
+845 D
-859 QIRAM
+859 
-864 KSPVLVRQ
+864 
-872 RLTDLTEDEIRAFT
+872 
-886 VDSNKSASLE
+886 
-896 LSPMEA
+896 EA
-902 AKADAE
+902 AKA
-908 AVTDDMLDML
+908 
-918 SVPDDGNVLSG
+918 
-929 SNRQFVQAFT
+929 
-939 RGMNQQELARYLTAD
+939 
-954 GGFNKDFADR
+954 
-964 VERAIFAK
+964 
-972 GYDNDTLLELVA
+972 
-984 ESTSTE
+984 
-990 QKNVLNSL
+990 
-998 ANVAGKM
+998 
-1005 ARLRG
+1005 
-1010 VNQDV
+1010 
-1015 WTEVSNILG
+1015 
-1024 DATALVMKARREGKA
+1024 
-1039 LAELASQGDMMSGYV
+1039 
-1054 ASEVDTMAAAIDAN
+1054 
-1068 IRSGKKITALL
+1068 
-1079 DGVITSLINANINQG
+1079 
-1094 SMFDTEPLSPQQAIA
+1094 
-1109 YVKQQQQTQQQAPRP
+1109 
-1124 GADLFGANPPK
+1124 
-1135 LPRGGEGQTDSVQAA
+1135 
-1150 GRTEPEAVTAKPNP
+1150 
-1164 NTIFT
+1164 
-1169 DEAVYD
+1169 
-1175 AAPSKDEAAKTQ
+1175 Q

-1461 PSERRAENRGRV
+1461 PSERRAENRSRV

-1611 PVVNAFKGLMKAIG
+1611 PVVNAFKRLMKAIG

-1727 TEGGNIELFNKNSRG
+1727 TEGGNIELFSKNSRG

-1834 GGLHTVIGQAKYQE
+1834 GGLHTVIGQAKYKE

-1934 AIVRGFDKRKQRMD
+1934 AIVRGFDKRKARMD
-1948 RASAVLERSGKSPAD
+1948 RAQSV
-1963 IRYSKAGSIT
+1963 
-1973 DTPAFKRWFGD
+1973 
-1984 SKVVDEN
+1984 
-1991 GDPLV
+1991 
-1996 VYHGTG
+1996 
-2002 ADFST
+2002 
-2007 FSLDKAGSGTD
+2007 LDK
-2018 TGMLGKG
+2018 
-2025 FYFST
+2025 
-2030 DPNYASQYARR
+2030 R
-2041 GESPNVMPVYVSLK
+2041 
-2055 KPLVTN
+2055 
-2061 NLRDLPAI
+2061 
-2069 PEPQT
+2069 
-2074 IEEMAIAD
+2074 
-2082 VLYSQQMRDTLMSQ
+2082 
-2096 GYDGVIYETPNGTK
+2096 ETAPD
-2110 EIVAFEPTQIK
+2110 QI
-2121 SANGNNGQF
+2121 QF
-2130 DPENPDIRFSMAM
+2130 DKA
-2143 EEDGRTAKQK
+2143 EEDLLFNMAVEEYNRTAKQK
-2153 LGLEEQAE
+2153 LGLEESAE
-2161 ESVSER
+2161 QTVKDR
-2167 IKAKYRETAGNLK
+2167 IKGTFQQTADTLGS
-2180 DSKFWN
+2180 SKFWN

-2300 LADGKEALFEQVR
+2300 LTEGKEALFEQVR

-2466 PALLRSLIA
+2466 SALLRSLIA
-2475 VNDIGSSSMFNKM
+2475 VNDVGSSSLFNKM

-2497 TGITLSPDF
+2497 TGVTLSPDF
-2506 IFKNFVRDAAQ
+2506 IFKNFVRDAAH
-2517 AWMVNKDGFRLGADS
+2517 AWMINKDGFTLGTDS

-2560 VHGADP
+2560 IHGADP

-2584 SEIESYM
+2584 SEIDGYM
-2591 GSLVTNGGQL
+2591 SSLVTNGSKL
-2601 LEKYRAISD
+2601 LEKYREVSD

-2622 AGMNAGKSKRQAAF
+2622 AGMDAGKSKRQAAF

-2667 QGLYKLGRAA
+2667 QGMYKLAQGA
-2677 AAGENDK
+2677 AAGEGDR

-2691 NLAMKGMKVAAFSLA
+2691 NLAMKGIKVAAFSLA
-2706 LAAMNDDDERYQELP
+2706 LAAINDDDERYQELP
-2721 DWDKDANWHFWIGD
+2721 DWDKDANWHFWFGD
-2735 DHFRIPKPFELGIV
+2735 DHIRIPKPFELGIV
-2749 FGTLPERM
+2749 FGTIPERL
-2757 LHLGTGTHGGDDTAR
+2757 LHFGTGTQEGDDTTK
-2772 AVGNAVFNTLALN
+2772 AVGNAIFNTLALN
-2785 PLPQFALPAVE
+2785 PIPQFALPAVE
-2796 VLVNRSFFKGSP
+2796 VMVNRSFFKGSP
-2808 IEGMADQNR
+2808 IEGMGDEQR
-2817 QPGDRYNANTS
+2817 QPGDRYSVHTS
-2828 DVARELGQALNVSPK
+2828 DVARELGQLLNISPK
-2843 KIEHLIVGYTGT
+2843 KIEHLVNGYTGT
-2855 LGGYVLGA
+2855 LGGYVLGM
-2863 ADILARQMLGREKAE
+2863 ADIVSRQMMGIEKPE

-2894 APKGNTKFQQE
+2894 APKSSTYFQQE
-2905 FYDALEAAQQAYG
+2905 FYDSLDAAQQAYG
-2918 SYKRAVEEGDNG
+2918 SYKRAMEEGDNE
-2930 RAQQILED
+2930 RAKRLLED
-2938 NRDKLAVRLALGRVN
+2938 NRDKLSVRLALGRIQ
-2953 RQVSALNKQ
+2953 RQVSALNRSAT
-2962 MEQVNNSSMSPAE
+2962 QVHNSNLSAAE
-2975 KRQRLDEITRQKNA
+2975 KREKLDDITRQKNA
-2989 AYQAAYVGLN
+2989 LYQRAYVGLN
-2999 LIEW
+2999 LSGF

>member
-322 KPKPGVKND
+322 KPKPEVKND

-347 DSLAGESVARQID
+347 DTLAGESVARQID

-453 PIVTGLL
+453 PITGLL
-460 ANPAIDSETLNAE
+460 VNPSIDSETLNAQ
-473 RTREAMAAQP
+473 RAREAMASQP
-483 GNLVGKS
+483 TNLIGKS
-490 STIFADDG
+490 STIFAYDG
-498 RPAQQRQQFADEI
+498 RPSQQRRESIEQQRRKVE
-511 TRENAARPLA
+511 RESAARPLA
-521 IEDKGIVFAGDET
+521 IEDKGIVFSGNQS
-534 GVNVKASGKAFA
+534 GVNVMSSGRPFKTA
-546 SRKEALASKGARQA
+546 KEALASKGARIA
-560 KRAGN
+560 KREGATVQ
-565 EIEAVKFGKGWGWQV
+565 AVKFGDGWGWEDSRQSQPQQTEQIQQAPDLTPQALPK
-580 ASDVK
+580 ASD
-585 KPNAAHEPIGNVE
+585 
-598 QQKVRTGR
+598 
-606 DEKYGID
+606 
-613 VEMTSNK
+613 MT
-620 DGSYTI
+620 
-626 KDSDE
+626 
-631 NSRDLTISSG
+631 
-641 YGGVYRGNQILN
+641 
-653 QIGEFVEANEIV
+653 
-665 QAGTGNISSENTPYK
+665 
-680 GTKENIKK
+680 
-688 AVDLVAEIEFSR
+688 
-700 KTGDMDKVD
+700 VD
-709 QLEQDLYNLVTGNT
+709 QLDKEWVAFKPETGTLNIPRAKMPQIKAEHRGAMVNFMNARGVEHVSEEVPADSLKPTQAEFSPAKVKKALGYDGGDRSILISSDNYVLDGHHQWLTKQEKGEPIKVIRLKAPIGELVDLAHEFPSSQTEAQQAAEQDADQAATKEEAVSPEPVTATPAAPEAT
-723 AKSKVT
+723 AQPAQLELPVTEPIQSKAPADSDT
-729 PKATGKIAKVF
+729 PVILRTTKAKWRQSELKRLGIKKGSPGYAEALAKVDD
-740 TPSNKEIETEYQLIE
+740 NYEAEI
-755 SDELIASNDF
+755 D
-765 AGKVDPRYPASRQP
+765 
-779 RDRSRA
+779 
-785 SSQLQIAAIAYEPNP
+785 
-800 ARLADSAESD
+800 
-810 RGAPIVS
+810 
-817 GNVVESGNGRSIG
+817 
-830 LKEAYAR
+830 
-837 GRAENYRQ
+837 
-845 YLIDNAEQFGFTPE
+845 
-859 QIRAM
+859 
-864 KSPVLVRQ
+864 
-872 RLTDLTEDEIRAFT
+872 
-886 VDSNKSASLE
+886 
-896 LSPMEA
+896 
-902 AKADAE
+902 
-908 AVTDDMLDML
+908 
-918 SVPDDGNVLSG
+918 
-929 SNRQFVQAFT
+929 
-939 RGMNQQELARYLTAD
+939 
-954 GGFNKDFADR
+954 
-964 VERAIFAK
+964 
-972 GYDNDTLLELVA
+972 
-984 ESTSTE
+984 
-990 QKNVLNSL
+990 
-998 ANVAGKM
+998 
-1005 ARLRG
+1005 
-1010 VNQDV
+1010 
-1015 WTEVSNILG
+1015 
-1024 DATALVMKARREGKA
+1024 KA
-1039 LAELASQGDMMSGYV
+1039 LAQSPFEVYQEFNSDTPESINRRAYEELRKEFA
-1054 ASEVDTMAAAIDAN
+1054 VD
-1068 IRSGKKITALL
+1068 
-1079 DGVITSLINANINQG
+1079 
-1094 SMFDTEPLSPQQAIA
+1094 
-1109 YVKQQQQTQQQAPRP
+1109 
-1124 GADLFGANPPK
+1124 
-1135 LPRGGEGQTDSVQAA
+1135 
-1150 GRTEPEAVTAKPNP
+1150 
-1164 NTIFT
+1164 
-1169 DEAVYD
+1169 D
-1175 AAPSKDEAAKTQ
+1175 AAPSKDEAAKAQ

-1461 PSERRAENRGRV
+1461 PSERRAENRSRV

-1727 TEGGNIELFNKNSRG
+1727 TEGGNIELFSKNSRG

-1923 HARNEMEDMVK
+1923 HARNEMEDMLK

-1963 IRYSKAGSIT
+1963 IRYSKAGSVT
-1973 DTPAFKRWFGD
+1973 DTPAFKNIIYYATHKPVASDLRLQRAMATLGDKEFGLD
-1984 SKVVDEN
+1984 VNFVSDDFGHWISIEENAWHGSENLGQISNGVAFINGELYEMDPSALFYRDEPPYWSPVVAASTQSLANLYKKLTGKSYPILKAD
-1991 GDPLV
+1991 GSDPEEFRKLIQLK
-1996 VYHGTG
+1996 
-2002 ADFST
+2002 SR
-2007 FSLDKAGSGTD
+2007 
-2018 TGMLGKG
+2018 KG
-2025 FYFST
+2025 FEY
-2030 DPNYASQYARR
+2030 
-2041 GESPNVMPVYVSLK
+2041 
-2055 KPLVTN
+2055 
-2061 NLRDLPAI
+2061 I
-2069 PEPQT
+2069 
-2074 IEEMAIAD
+2074 
-2082 VLYSQQMRDTLMSQ
+2082 
-2096 GYDGVIYETPNGTK
+2096 DGV
-2110 EIVAFEPTQIK
+2110 FQISASNDNLFFSK
-2121 SANGNNGQF
+2121 SGM
-2130 DPENPDIRFSMAM
+2130 NPDVRFNMEM
-2143 EEDGRTAKQK
+2143 EEDTRTAKQK
-2153 LGLEEQAE
+2153 LGLEEQAA
-2161 ESVSER
+2161 ESVSEQV
-2167 IKAKYRETAGNLK
+2167 KAKYLETASKLK

-2313 SEYNAINSAVL
+2313 SEYNAINSSVL

-2466 PALLRSLIA
+2466 GALLRSLIA
-2475 VNDIGSSSMFNKM
+2475 VNDVGSSSLFNKM

-2497 TGITLSPDF
+2497 TGVTLSPDF
-2506 IFKNFVRDAAQ
+2506 IFKNFVRDAAH
-2517 AWMVNKDGFRLGADS
+2517 AWMINKDGFTLGTDS

-2560 VHGADP
+2560 IHGADP

-2584 SEIESYM
+2584 SEIDGYM
-2591 GSLVTNGGQL
+2591 SSLVTNGSQL
-2601 LEKYRAISD
+2601 LEKYREVSD

-2622 AGMNAGKSKRQAAF
+2622 AGMDAGKSKRQAAF

-2667 QGLYKLGRAA
+2667 QGMYKLARGA
-2677 AAGENDK
+2677 AAGEGDR

-2721 DWDKDANWHFWIGD
+2721 DWDKDANWHFWFGD
-2735 DHFRIPKPFELGIV
+2735 DHIRIPKPFELGIV
-2749 FGTLPERM
+2749 FGTIPERL
-2757 LHLGTGTHGGDDTAR
+2757 LHFGTGTQEGDDTTK
-2772 AVGNAVFNTLALN
+2772 AVGNAIFNTLALN
-2785 PLPQFALPAVE
+2785 PIPQFALPAVE
-2796 VLVNRSFFKGSP
+2796 VMVNRSFFKGSP
-2808 IEGMADQNR
+2808 IEGMGDEQR
-2817 QPGDRYNANTS
+2817 QPGDRYSVHTS
-2828 DVARELGQALNVSPK
+2828 DVARELGQLLNISPK
-2843 KIEHLIVGYTGT
+2843 KIEHLVNGYTGT
-2855 LGGYVLGA
+2855 LGGYVLGM
-2863 ADILARQMLGREKAE
+2863 ADIVSRQMMGIEKPE

-2894 APKGNTKFQQE
+2894 APKSSTYFQQE
-2905 FYDALEAAQQAYG
+2905 FYDSLDAAQQAYG
-2918 SYKRAVEEGDNG
+2918 SYKRAMEEGDNE
-2930 RAQQILED
+2930 RAKRLLED
-2938 NRDKLAVRLALGRVN
+2938 NRDKLSVRLALGRIQ
-2953 RQVSALNKQ
+2953 RQVSELNRSAT
-2962 MEQVNNSSMSPAE
+2962 QVHNSNLSAAE
-2975 KRQRLDEITRQKNA
+2975 KREKLDDITRQKNA
-2989 AYQAAYVGLN
+2989 LYQRAYVGLN
-2999 LIEW
+2999 LSGF